1 MSTVLPARVFWT
13 TFALLLAL
21 AVGHTLWATSL
32 DSFTIDEPYHIAA
45 GASYLRWGD
54 YRVNPEHPP
63 LVKLVAALAEPAWL
77 LHLDKPKIVN
87 DKYEERIY
95 TQTAVYL
102 KSNSGWVQ
110 FRARLALITFNTL
123 LLGVLILLLKRV
135 FSGAVALA
143 TLLLLALD
151 PTVCAHMPVV
161 MTDLPMA
168 LLGTISCCLAV
179 LAVRQRRWKDW
190 VGLGLACGLLMA
202 TKHSA
207 PLILLPLGVGCVG
220 VLLYQG
226 FRKEKG
232 DTGQQL
238 LRLVVASVLCVGV
251 LWSTYGF
258 RFHESRDRDAQGH
271 FVETFNRP
279 LDLKI
284 SDLQSPVFRNSL
296 TFAEHAHLL
305 PRAYLWGLADTLRAG
320 VEGRPMLIIAFKHE
334 YYDKAPAWVAFAFLI
349 VKLPLGF
356 LCLAIGGVVLLGLRL
371 FETGT
376 SRPLAVFLAMFAVF
390 MAFIAKN
397 GIFYA
402 GLRHWLFS
410 VPLLAIAA
418 AACVVYCLRDT
429 RVWVKALPVVAIV
442 WIAVTVLPQRRI
454 WEYHNALA
462 GARRTPGWASKTRA
476 LTLGSGA
483 MR

>member
-95 TQTAVYL
+95 AQTAVY
-102 KSNSGWVQ
+102 SGWVQ

-123 LLGVLILLLKRV
+123 LLGVLILLLRRV
-135 FSGAVALA
+135 FSGAIALA

-179 LAVRQRRWKDW
+179 LAVRHRRWKDW
-190 VGLGLACGLLMA
+190 VGFGVACGLLMA

-207 PLILLPLGVGCVG
+207 P
-220 VLLYQG
+220 
-226 FRKEKG
+226 
-232 DTGQQL
+232 
-238 LRLVVASVLCVGV
+238 
-251 LWSTYGF
+251 
-258 RFHESRDRDAQGH
+258 
-271 FVETFNRP
+271 
-279 LDLKI
+279 
-284 SDLQSPVFRNSL
+284 
-296 TFAEHAHLL
+296 
-305 PRAYLWGLADTLRAG
+305 
-320 VEGRPMLIIAFKHE
+320 
-334 YYDKAPAWVAFAFLI
+334 
-349 VKLPLGF
+349 
-356 LCLAIGGVVLLGLRL
+356 
-371 FETGT
+371 
-376 SRPLAVFLAMFAVF
+376 
-390 MAFIAKN
+390 
-397 GIFYA
+397 
-402 GLRHWLFS
+402 
-410 VPLLAIAA
+410 
-418 AACVVYCLRDT
+418 
-429 RVWVKALPVVAIV
+429 
-442 WIAVTVLPQRRI
+442 
-454 WEYHNALA
+454 
-462 GARRTPGWASKTRA
+462 
-476 LTLGSGA
+476 
-483 MR
+483 